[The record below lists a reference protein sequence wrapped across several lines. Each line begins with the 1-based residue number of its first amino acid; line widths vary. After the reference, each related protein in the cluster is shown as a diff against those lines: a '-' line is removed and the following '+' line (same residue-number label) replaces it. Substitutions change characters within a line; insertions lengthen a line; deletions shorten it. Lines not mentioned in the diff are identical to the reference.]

1 MCRSFSDCRLCG
13 VDLSLHGGQA
23 VALRFVTVGP
33 GVVKRLH
40 LRSRSVLVAGRL
52 FPNQVPTVVEQVT
65 GQQETR
71 QREDEQAQ
79 VDLKEDAAENPS
91 VKACRCCLCH

>member
-1 MCRSFSDCRLCG
+1 MGPSASCRLRG

-33 GVVKRLH
+33 GVVKRLD

-52 FPNQVPTVVEQVT
+52 FPNQVSTVVEQVSW
-65 GQQETR
+65 QQETR
-71 QREDEQAQ
+71 QREDEQAD
-79 VDLKEDAAENPS
+79 VDLKDES
-91 VKACRCCLCH
+91 G